1 MTNNEPDYDDDL
13 FFELTV
19 ESLRAK
25 LRVAVEAL
33 QEINRLPYDKYK
45 GSEAEEALYKI
56 GRWY

>member
-1 MTNNEPDYDDDL
+1 MANNTPDYDDDL

-33 QEINRLPYDKYK
+33 QKINRLPYDQYK
-45 GSEAEEALYKI
+45 GNEAEEALHKI

>member
-1 MTNNEPDYDDDL
+1 MTNNTPDYDDDL

-33 QEINRLPYDKYK
+33 QEINRLPYDQYK
-45 GSEAEEALYKI
+45 GNEAEEALHKI

>member
-1 MTNNEPDYDDDL
+1 MTNNTPDYDDDL

-25 LRVAVEAL
+25 LKVAVEAL
-33 QEINRLPYDKYK
+33 QEINRLPYDQYK
-45 GSEAEEALYKI
+45 GNEAEEALHKI

>member
-1 MTNNEPDYDDDL
+1 MANNEPDYDDDL

-33 QEINRLPYDKYK
+33 QEINRLPYDQYK
-45 GSEAEEALYKI
+45 GIEAEEALHKI

>member
-1 MTNNEPDYDDDL
+1 MTNNTPDYDDNL
-13 FFELTV
+13 AFELSV

-33 QEINRLPYDKYK
+33 QEINRLPYDQYK
-45 GSEAEEALYKI
+45 GNEAEEALHKI